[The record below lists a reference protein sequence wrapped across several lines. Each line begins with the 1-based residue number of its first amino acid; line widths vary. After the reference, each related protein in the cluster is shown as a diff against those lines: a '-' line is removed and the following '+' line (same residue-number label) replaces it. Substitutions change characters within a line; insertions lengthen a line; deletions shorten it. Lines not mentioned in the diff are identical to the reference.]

1 MIIQWINRKIGRQL
15 MASFYIVLTTL
26 MISSLI
32 VYNYTDTKLQETRLK
47 LEDIR
52 ERSARAGALWEEW
65 QDLQFNMRGYAL
77 IGDQEIY
84 QKMVNQ
90 RKTIDEQTR
99 WFEENAI
106 YQQGKDYARSSREL
120 YAYYFESILP
130 LIQSYVEA
138 KESGTVTESFLEGKT
153 LTSLPLGKELQANGR
168 IKLDT
173 SGNIDVLSE
182 INKSELAL
190 GGYRDFLEDWSEK
203 TSGQLEREIQTT
215 QLIWL
220 SNIIV
225 LVGVLIFFVYPFIR
239 KITAELLSLVKNSQ
253 RLAGGE
259 DIKHVKVSGRKD
271 EIGILALS
279 FNQMASSISENKQHL
294 LAKNEELQAQQEELQ
309 AQQEELQAQQQELEE
324 ALELTMRNEQHLQY
338 RNDLTE
344 TLAAREA
351 LTAYPEI
358 IEKLIAITDS
368 EIGALV
374 FVDEGS
380 AYSIV
385 THGMTDELSE
395 RLLGSDLSL
404 LKRAE
409 SLKKAVHS
417 SKQVASDH
425 PLPYPYYMY
434 ETAVPILDPASEEAI
449 AFIYLVRYRD
459 QFTNEQMRDIMSF
472 SRQLSLSLLRMRL
485 FDEMNREKT
494 KTERILDSIREAVIY
509 IEPGKDEVFVNR
521 PLYDLFPELQYGA
534 TKNETLQG
542 CLDTIHAVVD
552 EPEVFARYMEG
563 ILRGE
568 VPKDSL
574 QFSIHQQV
582 VFIQFYVETIEV
594 EGIRKG
600 TMLVLRDVTKETE
613 MDRLKSELVST
624 VSHELRTPLSSIYG
638 FTELMLNRKMDLS
651 KQDKYL
657 KTIHSETERLSNLV
671 NDFLDVQRMEAR
683 IQSYQKG
690 LLNLQPLLE
699 ETTQFYAA
707 STTNHTITFHSL
719 TDICPLIEAD
729 EEKMKQLMNNL
740 LNNAVKYSP
749 LGGNIEVVLEANRHH
764 VQFAVRDEGIGIP
777 KSALAK
783 LFDKFYRVDN
793 SDSRK
798 IGGTGLGLAICKEIV
813 EGHDGEITV
822 ESIEKQGSTF
832 TVKLPTHVSEYAVIS
847 DGIDMSGK

>member
-1 MIIQWINRKIGRQL
+1 
-15 MASFYIVLTTL
+15 
-26 MISSLI
+26 
-32 VYNYTDTKLQETRLK
+32 
-47 LEDIR
+47 
-52 ERSARAGALWEEW
+52 
-65 QDLQFNMRGYAL
+65 
-77 IGDQEIY
+77 
-84 QKMVNQ
+84 
-90 RKTIDEQTR
+90 
-99 WFEENAI
+99 
-106 YQQGKDYARSSREL
+106 
-120 YAYYFESILP
+120 
-130 LIQSYVEA
+130 
-138 KESGTVTESFLEGKT
+138 
-153 LTSLPLGKELQANGR
+153 
-168 IKLDT
+168 
-173 SGNIDVLSE
+173 
-182 INKSELAL
+182 
-190 GGYRDFLEDWSEK
+190 
-203 TSGQLEREIQTT
+203 
-215 QLIWL
+215 
-220 SNIIV
+220 
-225 LVGVLIFFVYPFIR
+225 
-239 KITAELLSLVKNSQ
+239 
-253 RLAGGE
+253 
-259 DIKHVKVSGRKD
+259 
-271 EIGILALS
+271 
-279 FNQMASSISENKQHL
+279 
-294 LAKNEELQAQQEELQ
+294 
-309 AQQEELQAQQQELEE
+309 
-324 ALELTMRNEQHLQY
+324 
-338 RNDLTE
+338 
-344 TLAAREA
+344 
-351 LTAYPEI
+351 
-358 IEKLIAITDS
+358 
-368 EIGALV
+368 
-374 FVDEGS
+374 
-380 AYSIV
+380 
-385 THGMTDELSE
+385 
-395 RLLGSDLSL
+395 
-404 LKRAE
+404 
-409 SLKKAVHS
+409 
-417 SKQVASDH
+417 
-425 PLPYPYYMY
+425 
-434 ETAVPILDPASEEAI
+434 
-449 AFIYLVRYRD
+449 
-459 QFTNEQMRDIMSF
+459 MRDIMSF

-534 TKNETLQG
+534 AKNETLQG
-542 CLDTIHAVVD
+542 CLNTIRAVVD
-552 EPEVFARYMEG
+552 EPEIFARYMEG

-707 STTNHTITFHSL
+707 STTNHTITFRSL
-719 TDICPLIEAD
+719 TDACPLIEAD

-749 LGGNIEVVLEANRHH
+749 FGGNIEVVLEADHHH

-822 ESIEKQGSTF
+822 ESVEKQGSTF
-832 TVKLPTHVSEYAVIS
+832 TVKLPQSVQEYMVVP
-847 DGIDMSGK
+847 DGLDMSEK